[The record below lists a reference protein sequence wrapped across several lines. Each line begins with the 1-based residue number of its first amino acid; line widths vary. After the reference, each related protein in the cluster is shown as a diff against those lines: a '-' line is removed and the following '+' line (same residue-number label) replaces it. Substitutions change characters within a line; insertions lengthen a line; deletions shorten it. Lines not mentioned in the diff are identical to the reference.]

1 MLSST
6 SSGPNQ
12 DQKHTSPTEGP
23 SGSADHL
30 ADLAVAAFTR
40 EVFLTPKPGLPD
52 CRTAQSPANTV
63 FASLVDAG
71 VGLHGSFRDA
81 AAAGADLGRLAAACD
96 DAQRQGPY
104 VASLNGLDVA
114 ARSLCL
120 LSAAWTQGARD
131 AGHACR
137 VALELDAHI
146 EPSGDFRDGYRALP
160 TGAKRRHLTTAL
172 AVLPKLRSAR
182 SRGIAEE
189 VAQLDALLTLIA
201 SVDDVRVEQ
210 DRGPL
215 AVRLIQ
221 QDAAA
226 VLAAGGSGTDEG
238 RRLLSELDEE
248 TVRYG
253 ICPAASGA
261 LLTVLLFLDSV
272 DEHPLPVAA

>member
-1 MLSST
+1 MLASN
-6 SSGPNQ
+6 PNV
-12 DQKHTSPTEGP
+12 
-23 SGSADHL
+23 SADRL

-63 FASLVDAG
+63 FSSLVDAG
-71 VGLHGSFRDA
+71 VGLHGSFHA
-81 AAAGADLGRLAAACD
+81 AARAGDDLERLAEACA
-96 DAQRQGPY
+96 DAQRQVPY

-120 LSAAWTQGARD
+120 LVAAWAQGAGSAD
-131 AGHACR
+131 DACR
-137 VALELDAHI
+137 RALELDARI
-146 EPSGDFRDGYRALP
+146 EPTGDFRDGYRALSVEE
-160 TGAKRRHLTTAL
+160 KRRHLTAAL
-172 AVLPKLRSAR
+172 AALPGLRSAR
-182 SRGIAEE
+182 TRGVPEE
-189 VAQLDALLTLIA
+189 TAQLDALLTLIA
-201 SVDDVRVEQ
+201 SVDDIRVAQ
-210 DRGPL
+210 DKGPL
-215 AVRLIQ
+215 AVRLIR

-248 TVRYG
+248 MVRYG

-272 DEHPLPVAA
+272 VERPLSVAA